1 MKNRLAGQLVC
12 AAIIL
17 CAISALSAAQS
28 NSDGTEPPPKVLL
41 IDREFLKPG
50 KAGLVHEKSESAF
63 VQAFERAKYPTHYFA
78 ATSLSGRPRA
88 LFFIPYD
95 SFEAWE
101 KDNQSLQKNPTLA
114 AALDHAT
121 FADGDLLSEMDAT
134 VAVYNEEQS
143 MRPNVDIAHMRYFEI
158 LVFRVRPGHSHD
170 WEELVKLIKSGY
182 EKITDVQWATF
193 QTLYGQQDGTY
204 LVFQP
209 LKSAK
214 QIDQGFEHD
223 KQFADALGEDGLKRL
238 SELQAAAIDY
248 SQTNLFQFA
257 PSMSYPPDAWVKA
270 DPDFWKPK
278 ASPRTRIG
286 EKPAKTP

>member
-1 MKNRLAGQLVC
+1 MKETIASCLLSAVMLVC
-12 AAIIL
+12 TL
-17 CAISALSAAQS
+17 TGLSAAQT

-50 KAGLVHEKSESAF
+50 KAGSVHEKAESAF

-78 ATSLSGRPRA
+78 ATSLSGKPRA

-95 SFEAWE
+95 SFAAWE
-101 KDNQSLQKNPTLA
+101 KDNQSLQKNPALA
-114 AALDHAT
+114 AALDHAS
-121 FADGDLLSEMDAT
+121 FADGDLLTDMDAT

-158 LVFRVRPGHSHD
+158 LVFRVKPGHAHD

-209 LKSAK
+209 LKSAA

-223 KQFADALGEDGLKRL
+223 KQFAEALGEDGLKRL
-238 SELQAAAIDY
+238 SELQAAAVDY

-257 PSMSYPPDAWVKA
+257 PAMSYPPDAWVKA
-270 DPDFWKPK
+270 DPDFWKRKGPSHAK
-278 ASPRTRIG
+278 TA
-286 EKPAKTP
+286 EKPAKTE